1 MMRFLADE
9 NFDNDILRGVLR
21 RNPALDVVRVQDTE
35 AYQAEDTLVLAW
47 AARENRILL
56 TRDIRTMPDFA
67 YERVAAGQFMP
78 GVLVVSDQ
86 APIGQ
91 VIADLLLIIQASEAA
106 E

>member
-1 MMRFLADE
+1 
-9 NFDNDILRGVLR
+9 
-21 RNPALDVVRVQDTE
+21 
-35 AYQAEDTLVLAW
+35 
-47 AARENRILL
+47 
-56 TRDIRTMPDFA
+56 MPDFA